1 MSNLLLIDDDE
12 KLGTLLAEYFS
23 RFDLQLRHATHPHA
37 GLTMLQTEK
46 IELLILDIMLPE
58 LDGFEVLRELRKTS
72 AIPVIML
79 TARGDV
85 MDRIVGLELG
95 ADDYLPKPFEPR
107 ELVARIQ
114 NILKRT
120 QAVVGKNNLNWNKLK
135 INTDRQTVTLEGEE
149 LHLTSR
155 EYLLLRLLAGDP
167 GKVFSRD
174 EILNHLLGIDAD
186 VYSRAVDILI
196 SRLRSKLKPLD
207 CIRTRWGY
215 GYMFIEP
222 EK

>member
-12 KLGTLLAEYFS
+12 KLASLLEEYFS
-23 RFDLQLRHATHPHA
+23 RFDLQLSHAADPHT
-37 GLTMLQTEK
+37 GLNKLLNER
-46 IELLILDIMLPE
+46 IELLILDIMLPDM
-58 LDGFEVLRELRKTS
+58 DGFEVLRKLRKTS
-72 AIPVIML
+72 TIPVIML

-114 NILKRT
+114 NILKRS
-120 QAVVGKNNLNWNKLK
+120 QSSPDEKNLIWKELE
-135 INTDRQTVTLEGEE
+135 INPEQQTVRLEGET
-149 LHLTSR
+149 LNLTTR
-155 EYLLLRLLAGDP
+155 EYLLLLLLASEP
-167 GKVFSRD
+167 GKVFNRD
-174 EILNHLLGIDAD
+174 EILNHLRGIDAD
-186 VYSRAVDILI
+186 IYSRAVDILI

-222 EK
+222 EQ